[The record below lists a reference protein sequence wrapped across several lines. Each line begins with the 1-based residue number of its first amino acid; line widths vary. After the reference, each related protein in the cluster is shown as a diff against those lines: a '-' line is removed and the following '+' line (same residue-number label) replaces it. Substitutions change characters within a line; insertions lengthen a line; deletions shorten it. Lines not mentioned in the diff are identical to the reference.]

1 MKHMQLQ
8 ITEHFITFKRFWCCG
23 YRLDGTLVVVFS
35 GARQLVWSGLDAGGQ
50 SSSPESSVAHLHRE
64 VLAGFILCLFFVFVF
79 FVFWQG
85 EEHGALRTMELCLP
99 DSQRDLSLWLSRQV
113 SIVGWPGS
121 IFKACSYPQQFGWL
135 SVNYIHAHMLILN
148 KARGC

>member
-23 YRLDGTLVVVFS
+23 YRLDGILVVVFS

-79 FVFWQG
+79 FCLLAGRGAWSF
-85 EEHGALRTMELCLP
+85 EDHGALLAGLTKGLVFVAVSTGEHC
-99 DSQRDLSLWLSRQV
+99 WLAR
-113 SIVGWPGS
+113 
-121 IFKACSYPQQFGWL
+121 
-135 SVNYIHAHMLILN
+135 IHF
-148 KARGC
+148 